1 MRPLV
6 YDTGP
11 LRVVFYAT
19 MAVWVVRETVLQQR
33 APGGGRD
40 PSYYAMIVGSAGGVG
55 LAILFASVHDRLPGP
70 RWVPAVLGVALMWT
84 GFVLRAW
91 AIRALGRFFTVT
103 VGVEEGHT
111 VVDTGPYS
119 HIRHPS
125 YTGMLLFFVGLGI
138 ALDSWLSLAAAT
150 LLSLAGM
157 VIRIAYEEK
166 VLRRELGDPYI
177 SYSKRTS
184 RLIPKLW

>member
-6 YDTGP
+6 YDSGP
-11 LRVVFYAT
+11 VRVVFYVT
-19 MAVWVVRETVLQQR
+19 LAVWVVRELVLQVR
-33 APGGGRD
+33 TRGGGRD
-40 PSYYAMIVGSAGGVG
+40 PSYYAMLVGPGAGLW
-55 LAILFASVHDRLPGP
+55 LAFVFASVHDRLPGP
-70 RWVPAVLGVALMWT
+70 RWVPAAVGIGLMWA

-119 HIRHPS
+119 QIRHPS

-138 ALDSWLSLAAAT
+138 ALDSWLSLAAAA
-150 LLSLAGM
+150 LFPLAGM
-157 VIRIAYEEK
+157 VVRIAYEETM
-166 VLRRELGDPYI
+166 LRRELGQPYAD
-177 SYSKRTS
+177 YSKRTS
-184 RLIPKLW
+184 RLIPKVW